1 MFEPAS
7 FVRVIVFGIVYA
19 GIEYRYVNRREAD
32 WTKKAEG
39 FLEKPVFWVISPY
52 HLYLLL
58 PLFISVA
65 FALPL
70 TAWVANTFLLA
81 VVEDVAYFAWR
92 GKPVMP
98 GEWTT
103 KLFGSFR
110 LGRFV
115 IPVWWL
121 PELLVVLALY
131 LVPL

>member
-1 MFEPAS
+1 MFEAAS
-7 FVRVIVFGIVYA
+7 FVRVIVFGIIYA

-32 WTKKAEG
+32 WTKKTEW

-58 PLFISVA
+58 PLFVSAA
-65 FALPL
+65 FTLPL
-70 TAWVANTFLLA
+70 TAWAANTFLLA
-81 VVEDVAYFAWR
+81 VVEDIAYFVWK

-103 KLFGSFR
+103 TLFGSLR